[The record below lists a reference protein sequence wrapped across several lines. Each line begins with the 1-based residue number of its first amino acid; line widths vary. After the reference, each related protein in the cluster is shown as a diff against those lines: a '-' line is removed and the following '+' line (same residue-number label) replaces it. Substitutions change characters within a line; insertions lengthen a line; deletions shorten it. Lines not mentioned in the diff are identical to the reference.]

1 MVIFLNLDY
10 NQRLPPVNK
19 QKFVEFLRHPSSLDN
34 QSVADLESV
43 LEEFPYFQNARTL
56 IAKGSKQLKSKKAGL
71 HINTA
76 AIYATDRALL
86 KRYIN
91 DQLIFLSPLDVH
103 ESHEAEREKEL
114 DESIK
119 TSKVVNAKVKQAA
132 SEEKAPPKKKVIM
145 RPQPEET
152 KAVEPEALIE
162 DPVPSD
168 LDNIIDEL
176 YKDLEAL
183 KENRAKLN
191 KIENDLAEQEAVD
204 AAVQKATKK
213 ADSKPKE
220 EVKEEA
226 KAEPTPQVEEPKEE
240 KSTEVELEEIKAET
254 KAEDITVEE
263 VEKPKS
269 KAKPNKEKDKSDE
282 ESAIDESPE
291 EIKSKVSKISEEIS
305 EEIEAEEKEK
315 PKRASQSRSAR
326 RTVKLKKDD
335 DAETSKKA
343 ESSKKAAAKEK
354 PAKESSK
361 AKSKKK
367 DSSTNK
373 GTTKKATT
381 AKKSSNKDDS
391 KDDSKS
397 DKGEA
402 GEKSRK
408 VDQDSI
414 ISNFIKTNPSIS
426 PADATT
432 SKAPSGDLSTGSSE
446 LHPEIASEYLA
457 EIYLEQG
464 SYDRAIQI
472 YEALIVRFPEKSVY
486 FADIIKKVNEQR

>member
-1 MVIFLNLDY
+1 M
-10 NQRLPPVNK
+10 NK

-240 KSTEVELEEIKAET
+240 KSTEVEPEEVKAET
-254 KAEDITVEE
+254 KTEDATVEK

-269 KAKPNKEKDKSDE
+269 KAKPTKEKDKSDE
-282 ESAIDESPE
+282 ESTIDESPE

>member
-240 KSTEVELEEIKAET
+240 KSTEVEPEEVKAET
-254 KAEDITVEE
+254 KTEDATVEK

-269 KAKPNKEKDKSDE
+269 KAKPTKEKDKSDE
-282 ESAIDESPE
+282 ESTIDESPE

>member
-1 MVIFLNLDY
+1 M
-10 NQRLPPVNK
+10 PPVNK

-220 EVKEEA
+220 EVKVEA

-240 KSTEVELEEIKAET
+240 KSTEVEPEEIKAET
-254 KAEDITVEE
+254 KTEDTTVEE

-269 KAKPNKEKDKSDE
+269 KAKPTKEKDKSNE
-282 ESAIDESPE
+282 ESTIDESPE

-472 YEALIVRFPEKSVY
+472 YEALIVRFPEKTVY

>member
-1 MVIFLNLDY
+1 T
-10 NQRLPPVNK
+10 
-19 QKFVEFLRHPSSLDN
+19 
-34 QSVADLESV
+34 V

-145 RPQPEET
+145 RPQQEET
-152 KAVEPEALIE
+152 KTPEPEELIE

-213 ADSKPKE
+213 VDSKPQE
-220 EVKEEA
+220 EIKEEA
-226 KAEPTPQVEEPKEE
+226 KVEPTPEVAEPK
-240 KSTEVELEEIKAET
+240 S
-254 KAEDITVEE
+254 
-263 VEKPKS
+263 EKPK
-269 KAKPNKEKDKSDE
+269 
-282 ESAIDESPE
+282 
-291 EIKSKVSKISEEIS
+291 
-305 EEIEAEEKEK
+305 AEELKEEE
-315 PKRASQSRSAR
+315 P
-326 RTVKLKKDD
+326 T
-335 DAETSKKA
+335 AE
-343 ESSKKAAAKEK
+343 
-354 PAKESSK
+354 
-361 AKSKKK
+361 
-367 DSSTNK
+367 
-373 GTTKKATT
+373 
-381 AKKSSNKDDS
+381 AKKEDV
-391 KDDSKS
+391 
-397 DKGEA
+397 A
-402 GEKSRK
+402 
-408 VDQDSI
+408 
-414 ISNFIKTNPSIS
+414 
-426 PADATT
+426 
-432 SKAPSGDLSTGSSE
+432 
-446 LHPEIASEYLA
+446 
-457 EIYLEQG
+457 
-464 SYDRAIQI
+464 
-472 YEALIVRFPEKSVY
+472 
-486 FADIIKKVNEQR
+486 

>member
-220 EVKEEA
+220 EVKVEA

-240 KSTEVELEEIKAET
+240 KSTEVEPEEIKAET
-254 KAEDITVEE
+254 KTEDTTVEE

-269 KAKPNKEKDKSDE
+269 KAKPTKEKDKSNE
-282 ESAIDESPE
+282 ESTIDESPE

-472 YEALIVRFPEKSVY
+472 YEALIVRFPEKTVY

>member
-240 KSTEVELEEIKAET
+240 KSTEVEPKEIKAESKT
-254 KAEDITVEE
+254 EDTTVEE

-269 KAKPNKEKDKSDE
+269 KAKPTKEKDKSDE
-282 ESAIDESPE
+282 ESTIDESPE